1 MHKSLKEATICM
13 VVWIET
19 DLKSR
24 TPHGS
29 AEQNHHWRISS

>member
-1 MHKSLKEATICM
+1 MSFCSYEEPMHKSLKEATICM

-24 TPHGS
+24 HP
-29 AEQNHHWRISS
+29 AR